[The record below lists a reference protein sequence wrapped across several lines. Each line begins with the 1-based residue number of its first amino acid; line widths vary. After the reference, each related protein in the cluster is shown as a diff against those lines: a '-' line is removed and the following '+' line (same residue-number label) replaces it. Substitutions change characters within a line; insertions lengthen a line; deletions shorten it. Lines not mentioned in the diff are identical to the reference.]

1 MIKNNTTTEKTDKV
15 LGNFKWTKIGNTNP
29 PNIVTFHLTNDEF
42 PQYTPILVLTV
53 ITNVLENKN
62 ENVSYIVQNY
72 VTQTQHNII
81 GNTLDEAKNNA
92 VELLLFSTTKNI
104 FKLRVLECAIRQF
117 TNNL

>member
-15 LGNFKWTKIGNTNP
+15 LGNFKWTKLESANP

-42 PQYTPILVLTV
+42 PQYTPILILTV
-53 ITNVLENKN
+53 VTNVLENKDKD
-62 ENVSYIVQNY
+62 VSYIVQNY